1 MQQPSLGSSAW
12 FVPLPEDLKS
22 QRFKSTLWLPPS
34 WACFPPQIPLNN
46 SKQKL
51 ILMVETVTNIS
62 GPGAEAFFAKMV
74 ITPMDTLIRGVAKFM
89 DDPTLTGQV
98 AEIHGDN
105 VTIRPHHEF
114 VDEDSKNNID
124 MFWKVTSEA

>member
-1 MQQPSLGSSAW
+1 M
-12 FVPLPEDLKS
+12 
-22 QRFKSTLWLPPS
+22 
-34 WACFPPQIPLNN
+34 
-46 SKQKL
+46 
-51 ILMVETVTNIS
+51 LMVETVTNIS

-98 AEIHGDN
+98 AEIHGDS
-105 VTIRPHHEF
+105 VTIRPHHKF